1 MLAYT
6 FPDRTHNELE
16 PELLD
21 TLAGEGLAGLKD
33 STGSPERLAQYLEV
47 AARHEGFRLFSGSE
61 ALMLEAMRGGAAGS
75 ISALANARADVLLA
89 LREEGSEEA
98 QRAVDGAK
106 EELPGIAEVKRAV
119 AERLAERGAV
129 YPPEPRAPLPS

>member
-1 MLAYT
+1 
-6 FPDRTHNELE
+6 
-16 PELLD
+16 
-21 TLAGEGLAGLKD
+21 
-33 STGSPERLAQYLEV
+33 
-47 AARHEGFRLFSGSE
+47 
-61 ALMLEAMRGGAAGS
+61 MLEAMRGGAAGS
-75 ISALANARADVLLA
+75 ISALANVRADVLLA

-106 EELPGIAEVKRAV
+106 EELPDIAEVKRAV